1 MDTKRPSLRL
11 NLSQEQRDLVRQA
24 TNRDAEAIELSIE
37 ELEQRIAPMTAAGWK
52 GPHLPV

>member
-1 MDTKRPSLRL
+1 MDTKRPSFRI

-37 ELEQRIAPMTAAGWK
+37 ELEERIAPMKQGF
-52 GPHLPV
+52 PRPVL